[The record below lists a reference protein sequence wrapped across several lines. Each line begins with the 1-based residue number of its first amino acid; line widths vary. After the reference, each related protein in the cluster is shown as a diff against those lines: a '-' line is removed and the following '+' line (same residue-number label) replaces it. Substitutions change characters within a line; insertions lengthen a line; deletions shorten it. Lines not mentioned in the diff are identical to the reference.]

1 MRRNATST
9 RGSRG
14 SAPRKSRQYAAKPG
28 ASPARSDGLPRAVVV
43 LGMHR
48 SGTSALTRVISL
60 LGADL
65 PGNLM
70 RPNPENEAG
79 YWESADLVV
88 IHDEMLS
95 SAGTYWHDW
104 RAFNPDWYDSPI
116 APVFRRRILDVLRND
131 YGNSQ
136 LFVVK
141 DPRIC
146 RFWPFWRE
154 VLDEFGAKPGV
165 VLPVRN
171 PLEVAASLRRRDGFV
186 SAKSCLLWL
195 RHVIDAEKATRDVPR
210 AVVTYD
216 ALLADWQGVV
226 ATLGAGLGVS
236 WPRRGALVEL
246 EIERVLATQ
255 LRHHSIAPEQLAAK
269 GEVVDWVRD
278 AYAGLVQMSVTPEHK
293 ASMARLDRIRAE
305 FEKASTAFGLALAGA
320 EAELAIREAETVQ
333 LRAENRALQQRIAD
347 LSDEQW
353 PLSADADVAAK

>member
-1 MRRNATST
+1 
-9 RGSRG
+9 
-14 SAPRKSRQYAAKPG
+14 
-28 ASPARSDGLPRAVVV
+28 
-43 LGMHR
+43 
-48 SGTSALTRVISL
+48 
-60 LGADL
+60 
-65 PGNLM
+65 
-70 RPNPENEAG
+70 
-79 YWESADLVV
+79 
-88 IHDEMLS
+88 
-95 SAGTYWHDW
+95 
-104 RAFNPDWYDSPI
+104 
-116 APVFRRRILDVLRND
+116 
-131 YGNSQ
+131 
-136 LFVVK
+136 
-141 DPRIC
+141 
-146 RFWPFWRE
+146 
-154 VLDEFGAKPGV
+154 